1 MKVKNLSVFLFAAS
15 KKERASGLLQ
25 EFQQSC
31 DGFDP
36 ASASRS
42 EDFLEKKKKKQRLNL
57 IGEKIVGGTQVPTGN
72 FLKYKI
78 LFLDLRLKK
87 N

>member
-1 MKVKNLSVFLFAAS
+1 MKVKNLSVFLVASASS

-57 IGEKIVGGTQVPTGN
+57 MGEKIVGGSQVPTGN
-72 FLKYKI
+72 IFKNRV
-78 LFLDLRLKK
+78 LFLDFRI
-87 N
+87 